1 MSPVP
6 AAATAIDVTEPGA
19 TGLPDVLCVGLVC
32 VDLLLAVPHHPAPD
46 EKLRATSRLI
56 APGGPAAVAAAQIAR
71 LGGRAAF
78 AGLIGDQGTDPFAP
92 LLRNAF
98 AAAGIDHSALRSLAG
113 FETPLAA
120 ILVKPDAS
128 RAVLSH
134 RPEPPAPTS
143 PSPFTVPADTP
154 PFPAARVLLTDGHRP
169 GWNAALHRH
178 ARATGA
184 PLVLDAGS
192 LSPSVRELAA
202 LADPVVASEA
212 CARAALDGADPAAPE
227 ADLPRALGAGADAV
241 VVATLGPRGAVWWRD
256 GRRGR
261 CPAFRIEAVDT
272 TGAGD
277 AFHGAY
283 ALGLARGMA
292 FDDLLRFASAAGALA
307 CTRPGAWPALPDATE
322 LAALL

>member
-1 MSPVP
+1 MSL
-6 AAATAIDVTEPGA
+6 AQ
-19 TGLPDVLCVGLVC
+19 LDVLCAGLVC
-32 VDLLLAVPHHPAPD
+32 VDLLLAVPHHPGPD
-46 EKLRATSRLI
+46 EKLRAASRLI

-78 AGLIGDQGTDPFAP
+78 AGLIGDERTDPFAP

-98 AAAGIDHSALRSLAG
+98 AAADIDHSALLSVAG

-134 RPEPPAPTS
+134 RPEPPAPAS
-143 PSPFTVPADTP
+143 PAPNPADAP
-154 PFPAARVLLTDGHRP
+154 AFPAARVILTDGHRP

-178 ARATGA
+178 ARAGGA

-202 LADPVVASEA
+202 LADHVVASEA
-212 CARAALDGADPAAPE
+212 CARAALEGADPAAPW
-227 ADLPRALGAGADAV
+227 ADLPRAFGATAGAV

-261 CPAFRIEAVDT
+261 SAAFRIDAVDT

-292 FDDLLRFASAAGALA
+292 FDDLLRFASAVGALA
-307 CTRPGAWPALPDATE
+307 CKRPGAWPALPDAAE
-322 LAALL
+322 LAAFL